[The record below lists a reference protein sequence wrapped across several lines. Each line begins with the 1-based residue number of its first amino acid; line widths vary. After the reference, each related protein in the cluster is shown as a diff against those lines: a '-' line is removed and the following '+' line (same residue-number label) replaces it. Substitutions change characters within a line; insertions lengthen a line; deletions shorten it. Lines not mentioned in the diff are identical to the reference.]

1 MILRQLKLENIRS
14 YVRESVEFPEGTV
27 LLAGDI
33 GSGKSSILLAIEFAL
48 FGIMR
53 GALSGASLLRHGSS
67 TGAVELTFSLG
78 PQRITVKRS
87 LKRAS
92 GDVVQDSGFLVIDG
106 VREDLSPVELK
117 SRILELIG
125 YPQSL
130 LTKSKDLI
138 YRYTVYT
145 PQEEMKAIL
154 SDERDSRLDTLRR
167 LFQVEK
173 YRTVRENSQI
183 VVKELRERSQKL
195 EGATAD
201 LESLETRAASLRQE
215 REAHE
220 AMLADLQ
227 PRLDLAK
234 RHLARSKAELD
245 SLEKKRRDYEAMLRE
260 EASLESRRSGMES
273 RLADLA
279 RERASQQKER
289 DSLLA
294 IRESLPKQPAVEDSL
309 AALQERMAALQQRMR
324 DTLSKRKVLEQQ
336 AISADRTL
344 KEARMEA
351 AMLDALAKQEAE
363 KRAGLAS
370 AQERLATASSLSQR
384 RAALQAELGE
394 SQRSFHLAER
404 LVQEAGET
412 IERFSGKEECPLC
425 LQKVSHTHKEVIFA
439 REHARQQEA
448 RSSLAGAQRKL
459 AEITGQLSSIEN
471 EDRSLQEARLAAARS
486 EAELAD
492 IASRLARA
500 RAAKERCSTEIAVLD
515 TIRRELAA
523 LPAESALADEAK
535 ACEER
540 LRQALACEKERQER
554 LTLEARLD
562 EREKRLASLSAEQE
576 RLAAERSQVQQQV
589 ALLKSTLGMF
599 ASLEAEHASCVSA
612 MEKLSKEERA
622 LLERVTEAST
632 RKASLDEELTR
643 LNDQLVRK
651 LGQRKR
657 LQEIRRLRDWVEK
670 GFVPMMHLVELQV
683 MHRLREEFAD
693 HFQRFLSILLEG
705 EDITVRLGEDFSP
718 IIVQNGYE
726 MPSEDLSGGEKTSLA
741 LAYRLAVTSVV
752 NGAVSTIRTKDL
764 VILDEPTDGFSSEQL
779 DKLRMVLDEL
789 AVRQVVI
796 VSHEA
801 KVESFVE
808 HVLSVHKSE
817 HVSTILAR

>member
-1 MILRQLKLENIRS
+1 MILRNLKMENVRS
-14 YVRESVEFPEGTV
+14 YIRESVDFPEGTV

-33 GSGKSSILLAIEFAL
+33 GSGKSSILLAVEFAL

-53 GALSGASLLRHGSS
+53 GSLSGASLLRHGSS

-78 PQRITVKRS
+78 PQRITVKRT

-117 SRILELIG
+117 SRVLELLG
-125 YPQSL
+125 YPQTL

-173 YRTVRENSQI
+173 YRTVRENSQV

-201 LESLETRAASLRQE
+201 LEALETRAASLTQE
-215 REAHE
+215 RQAHE
-220 AMLADLQ
+220 ALLADLQ

-234 RHLARSKAELD
+234 KHLARSKAELD
-245 SLEKKRRDYEAMLRE
+245 SLEKKRRDYETMRRE
-260 EASLESRRSGMES
+260 EVSLEGRRSAAES

-279 RERASQQKER
+279 KEHASLAKER

-294 IRESLPKQPAVEDSL
+294 MRNALPYPPLQEESL
-309 AALQERMAALQQRMR
+309 AALQERMAALQARMR

-336 AISADRTL
+336 TISADRSL
-344 KEARMEA
+344 KEAGAEA
-351 AMLDALAKQEAE
+351 AMLDALSQQQKE
-363 KRAGLAS
+363 KRAALAT
-370 AQERLATASSLSQR
+370 AQERLLAESSLASR
-384 RAALQAELGE
+384 RTALQAERE
-394 SQRSFHLAER
+394 QSQRSFHLAER
-404 LVQEAGET
+404 SVKEAEEVM
-412 IERFSGKEECPLC
+412 ERFTGKEECPLC
-425 LQKVSHTHKEVIFA
+425 LQNVPHAHKEAIFA
-439 REHARQQEA
+439 RERARQQEA
-448 RSSLAGAQRKL
+448 RTALAEAERKLSSLKDA
-459 AEITGQLSSIEN
+459 LSAVET
-471 EDRSLQEARLAAARS
+471 EERSLQEAKTAAARLG
-486 EAELAD
+486 AELAD
-492 IASRLARA
+492 VSERLARA
-500 RAAKERCSTEIAVLD
+500 KAAKERCASESAALD
-515 TIRRELAA
+515 TIRKELIA
-523 LPAESALADEAK
+523 LPAESALAAEAAECQEK
-535 ACEER
+535 
-540 LRQALACEKERQER
+540 LRQALVHEKERENR

-562 EREKRLASLSAEQE
+562 EREKRLTSLAAEKE
-576 RLAAERSQVQQQV
+576 RLSAERSQVQQHL
-589 ALLKSTLGMF
+589 ALMKSTLGMF

-612 MEKLSKEERA
+612 MEKLRAEERT

-632 RKASLDEELTR
+632 RKASLDEELAR
-643 LNDQLVRK
+643 LNEQLARK

-670 GFVPMMHLVELQV
+670 GFVPTMHLVELQV

-705 EDITVRLGEDFSP
+705 EDISVRLGEDFSP

-752 NGAVSTIRTKDL
+752 NGAVSAIRTKDL

-808 HVLSVHKSE
+808 HVLTVHKSE
-817 HVSTILAR
+817 HVSKVLAR